1 MNSTGLLSVSILQN
15 CDLLSDICVSSDSR
29 AELSYPKMEFDLITY
44 SLNEVLFGYVEVD
57 VVGLSLNWF
66 GQSTDEQTK

>member
-15 CDLLSDICVSSDSR
+15 CDLLSDICVSRDSR
-29 AELSYPKMEFDLITY
+29 AVLSYPKIEFDLITY